1 MHFGEKIYRLRK
13 NKRMSQE
20 ELAARLDVSRQSI
33 SKWELGESMPDTEN
47 IVQLSRLFEVSTDF
61 LLKDELESD
70 AASSE
75 DTPVQAVPI
84 TQAKNSTGRII
95 AGGILVCF
103 GFIGLFV
110 LCVLAGLNPAGVY
123 LNGHMHEG
131 LMGFLLHYQ
140 MTWLFV
146 LCCAGGLI
154 GFAAIFFPHLKAL
167 FGKAKEFAAK
177 KINRHR
183 Q

>member
-1 MHFGEKIYRLRK
+1 MKFGEKIYQLRK
-13 NKRMSQE
+13 DNRMSQE
-20 ELAARLDVSRQSI
+20 ELAARLAVSRQSI

-70 AASSE
+70 AALLE
-75 DTPVQAVPI
+75 DTPVQAALVTP
-84 TQAKNSTGRII
+84 AKNGMGRII
-95 AGGILVCF
+95 AGGILACV

-110 LCVLAGLNPAGVY
+110 LCVLSGLNPAGVY
-123 LNGHMHEG
+123 LNGRMYEG
-131 LMGFLLHYQ
+131 LMGFLLHYR

-146 LCCAGGLI
+146 LCCAISLI
-154 GFAAIFFPHLKAL
+154 GFAAIFFPQLKVIWRRVR
-167 FGKAKEFAAK
+167 EFDVK
-177 KINRHR
+177 KNIERG